1 MPLLQCNVWRNVS
14 RCFCFLIFVLFSQL
28 VKNCCLDPMVF
39 IDAFVL
45 LRIQK
50 FKTTLPNKASCIRLL
65 IYIASVTGYRLDN
78 KSLWEQKT
86 EGQIINDNF
95 QKSELSV
102 LNPRLLYKHDFMSS
116 TVYMFIFIK

>member
-1 MPLLQCNVWRNVS
+1 MPLLQCSIWRNVS
-14 RCFCFLIFVLFSQL
+14 RCFRFLFFVLFSQL
-28 VKNCCLDPMVF
+28 VKNCCLGPMVF

-50 FKTTLPNKASCIRLL
+50 FKTTLPKRASCIRLL
-65 IYIASVTGYRLDN
+65 IYIASVTGYRLDK

-95 QKSELSV
+95 
-102 LNPRLLYKHDFMSS
+102 
-116 TVYMFIFIK
+116 

>member
-1 MPLLQCNVWRNVS
+1 
-14 RCFCFLIFVLFSQL
+14 
-28 VKNCCLDPMVF
+28 MVF

-102 LNPRLLYKHDFMSS
+102 LNPRLLYKHDFISS